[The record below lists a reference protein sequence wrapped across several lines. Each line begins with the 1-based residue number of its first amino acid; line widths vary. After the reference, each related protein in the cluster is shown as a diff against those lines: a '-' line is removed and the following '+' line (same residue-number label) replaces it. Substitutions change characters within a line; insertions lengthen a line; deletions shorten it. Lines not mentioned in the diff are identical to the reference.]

1 MRNIKTNL
9 TSTMQPTT
17 VKFDEDSKRM
27 IFDRFGMFI
36 HFGVYSHLAG
46 WRNGEKFTY
55 GNAEWIMRHSQIPL
69 AEYTRY
75 AYEFE
80 PEPDWAKKL
89 AKEAKKAG
97 MKYAVLTT
105 KHHDGYCLF
114 KTDYSFYNHFSMHG
128 RDLVREYV
136 DAMREVGIKPGF
148 YYSHAM
154 DWAERDGAGYFC
166 RYYGGVPANNSNF
179 WDYPDRETKDFKN
192 YFYGKCMPQV
202 KELLTNYGDVYL
214 IWFDYPHDITIEQSK
229 ELYEHVKALQP
240 HCLVN
245 SRIGH
250 GYGDYNSLGDNTV
263 CTVPLGVPNECLV
276 TLNDTWG
283 YRSYDENWKTDE
295 EILEKLVRCTA
306 SQSSFLLNVGP
317 KGDGIVPE
325 QTSVILDGVGK
336 WVEKYRCVLEDS
348 DKTPFL
354 CGFEWG
360 STSLSS
366 DKKRLYLY
374 VTDKN
379 TDKITLNGIN
389 AKIKSVKEVFG
400 NEQEYTYIDNALT
413 INLNRIDKD
422 QTIPVFVIEFENSA
436 TFSEISIQHGDLLT
450 LTAYYGKKFRIDGD
464 VHENVEFVFQY
475 NLYDPLWN
483 KRGMSMHFNATVCA
497 WERENEYLEWTAE
510 FTEDGEYECELV
522 TEPMRGVG
530 TVRVEVEGYS
540 LAKELRADNP
550 DATYELSRTKAG
562 NSRSIYKLGRVVLKK
577 GEKSIFIKR
586 DGDGAN
592 IPFAELKF
600 RKVK

>member
-17 VKFDEDSKRM
+17 VRFTEDTKNM

-46 WRNGEKFTY
+46 WRKGEKFTF
-55 GNAEWIMRHSQIPL
+55 GNAEWIMRHAQIPF
-69 AEYTRY
+69 AEYLQS
-75 AYEFE
+75 AQEFE
-80 PEPDWAKKL
+80 PEPDWATKL

-136 DAMREVGIKPGF
+136 DAMRAEGIEPGF

-154 DWAERDGAGYFC
+154 DWAERDGAGYIC

-179 WDYPDRETKDFKN
+179 WDYPDKETKDFKR

-202 KELLTNYGDVYL
+202 RELLTNYGDVYL
-214 IWFDYPHDITIEQSK
+214 IWFDYPHDITLEQSK
-229 ELYEHVKALQP
+229 ELYEYVKELQP

-317 KGDGIVPE
+317 KPNGIVPE

-336 WVEKYRCVLEDS
+336 WVKKYNSVLEDS

-360 STSLSS
+360 SASLSA
-366 DKKRLYLY
+366 DEKRLYLY
-374 VTDKN
+374 VCDRGVN
-379 TDKITLNGIN
+379 QIILDGVDGEV
-389 AKIKSVKEVFG
+389 KSVKEVFG
-400 NEQEYTYIDNALT
+400 DDQEYTYQDKKLT
-413 INLNRIDKD
+413 IKLNRADKE
-422 QTIPVFVIEFENSA
+422 QIIPVFVVEFAESA
-436 TFSEISIQHGDLLT
+436 KFSKTSIQHGDLLT

-464 VHENVEFVFQY
+464 IHENIEFVFQY

-497 WERENEYLEWTAE
+497 WESDKEYLEWNAE
-510 FTEDGEYECELV
+510 FTEDGEYECELI

-530 TVRVEVEGYS
+530 TAMVEIEDYQ
-540 LAKELRADNP
+540 LTKELKADNA
-550 DATYELSRTKAG
+550 DGTFELSRTKAG
-562 NSRSIYKLGRVVLKK
+562 NSRSIYKLGKVKVEK
-577 GEKSIFIKR
+577 GEKSIFLKR
-586 DGDGAN
+586 VGVGAN
-592 IPFAELKF
+592 IPLAEIKF
-600 RKVK
+600 RKV